1 MRAAPH
7 SSPYGQQ
14 CSSGAFV
21 EQGAE
26 FHEFPALSVN
36 APYEHRYGKRKAHP
50 AAALPIWLV
59 SGGQFLAPSTQVI
72 IAGLRMIGKAGLPEM
87 TSYAEK
93 STPEW
98 LHDESPTES
107 LRRQILS

>member
-14 CSSGAFV
+14 RSSGAFV

-26 FHEFPALSVN
+26 FHEFSALPVN
-36 APYEHRYGKRKAHP
+36 APYEHRYCERKTRP
-50 AAALPIWLV
+50 AAAVPIWLV
-59 SGGQFLAPSTQVI
+59 SSGQFLAPSTHAI

-87 TSYAEK
+87 TSYVEK
-93 STPEW
+93 STPGW
-98 LHDESPTES
+98 LHEEIPTEGLTS
-107 LRRQILS
+107 NC